1 MKKGF
6 IGVLTAGVM
15 VLGIAAAGA
24 IFSLKIIEPGTVGA
38 VYSPGSGVSD
48 QVLTQGWQFTAPWNK
63 VKIYSTATNTLFM
76 SADEREGSEFPESFD
91 VTTKDGKMN
100 VDFEMSY
107 SFDSE
112 KVPDIYVK
120 YGGKNGQEIIDTIIK
135 GKVKTLSNEVTTQ
148 FTTLEAHM
156 TKKAGVNAMLTK
168 HLREQ
173 LAVFGV
179 NVESANFTRTT
190 VDKAVEAAIT
200 ERSKASQQLEAEK
213 QLAEKARVQAERI
226 KIEAQAKADANAIIT
241 KSLSEEILKDKAINK
256 WNGVV
261 PQVTGGNAIVDI
273 KGNK

>member
-1 MKKGF
+1 MKKALVG
-6 IGVLTAGVM
+6 ILIAGILV
-15 VLGIAAAGA
+15 GGA
-24 IFSLKIIEPGTVGA
+24 VGSLSLKVIEPGTVGA
-38 VYSPGSGVSD
+38 VYSPGSGVK
-48 QVLTQGWQFTAPWNK
+48 QEVLTQGWKITAPWNK
-63 VKIYSTATNTLFM
+63 IKIYSTATSTLFM
-76 SADEREGSEFPESFD
+76 SADEREGSEFPEAFD

-112 KVPDIYVK
+112 KVPNIYVK
-120 YGGKNGQEIIDTIIK
+120 YGGKSGQEIIDTIIK

-156 TKKAGVNAMLTK
+156 TKKADVNAMLTK

-213 QLAEKARVQAERI
+213 QLAEKAKVQAERI
-226 KIEAQAKADANAIIT
+226 KIEAKAKADANDIIAQ
-241 KSLSEEILKDKAINK
+241 SLSEEILKDKAINK
-256 WNGVV
+256 WDGKL
-261 PQVTGGNAIVDI
+261 PQVTGGNSIVDM
-273 KGNK
+273 KGDK